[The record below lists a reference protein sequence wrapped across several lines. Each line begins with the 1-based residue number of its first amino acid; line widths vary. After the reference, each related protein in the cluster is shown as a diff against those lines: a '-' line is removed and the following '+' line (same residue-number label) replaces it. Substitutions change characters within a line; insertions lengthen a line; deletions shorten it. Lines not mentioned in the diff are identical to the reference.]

1 VTFSKPYS
9 QKLTKVNP
17 RPVWFQSEIFSI
29 PGEADEKI
37 QEDTGRKQDIVY
49 AVKPKLLTVCFVPQP
64 QASDREL
71 RSLIYPYFFQ
81 YFGPYNFP
89 ESFTFIHS
97 LETNGVC
104 VCGPKEDMTT
114 QIQCLASSKLSQLLR
129 RGLPRQVHC
138 LLPSPHT
145 QHPTKPSWV
154 LNFLSKVQYVGASP

>member
-1 VTFSKPYS
+1 MTFSKPYS

-37 QEDTGRKQDIVY
+37 LGKEAGY
-49 AVKPKLLTVCFVPQP
+49 CVCSKAQIANCVLCPP
-64 QASDREL
+64 APGL
-71 RSLIYPYFFQ
+71 RQRAQVSHLSFFQ

-97 LETNGVC
+97 LETNGVR

-145 QHPTKPSWV
+145 QHPTKPSRV
-154 LNFLSKVQYVGASP
+154 FNFLSKVQYVGASP